1 MLYLSH
7 QHIIVLTM
15 INSKDFLEREIE
27 KLNLM
32 ILKLII
38 LISKS
43 NPNDFEN
50 DIKETDEFLKTNFD
64 LTIGEIST
72 MSNSNFIEKIRD
84 LHESHTDKLVELLFE
99 IIQKMDSI
107 ETEQGFNKHQLI
119 EKSLLLIEYIDNNST
134 TFSVSRL
141 NIKNTFQQLI

>member
-1 MLYLSH
+1 
-7 QHIIVLTM
+7 M

-32 ILKLII
+32 ILKLIS

-50 DIKETDEFLKTNFD
+50 NIKETDAFLKSNFD

-72 MSNSNFIEKIRD
+72 MSNTNFIDKIHD
-84 LHESHTDKLVELLFE
+84 LHESHTDKLVELLAE
-99 IIQKMDSI
+99 IIDKM
-107 ETEQGFNKHQLI
+107 EKPENELGFNKQQLTEKTLILI
-119 EKSLLLIEYIDNNST
+119 EHIDTHST
-134 TFSVSRL
+134 TFSLSRMNIKSRL
-141 NIKNTFQQLI
+141 KQLQ

>member
-1 MLYLSH
+1 
-7 QHIIVLTM
+7 M

-32 ILKLII
+32 ILKLIS

-99 IIQKMDSI
+99 IIEKMDSI
-107 ETEQGFNKHQLI
+107 ETELGFNKHPLI

-141 NIKNTFQQLI
+141 NIKNTLQQLI

>member
-1 MLYLSH
+1 
-7 QHIIVLTM
+7 M

>member
-1 MLYLSH
+1 
-7 QHIIVLTM
+7 M

-99 IIQKMDSI
+99 IIEKMDSI
-107 ETEQGFNKHQLI
+107 ETEQGFNKHPLI

>member
-1 MLYLSH
+1 
-7 QHIIVLTM
+7 M

-99 IIQKMDSI
+99 IIEKMDSI
-107 ETEQGFNKHQLI
+107 ETEQGFNKHPLI
-119 EKSLLLIEYIDNNST
+119 EKSLLLIEYIDNHST

-141 NIKNTFQQLI
+141 NIKNTLQQLI

>member
-1 MLYLSH
+1 
-7 QHIIVLTM
+7 M

-107 ETEQGFNKHQLI
+107 ETEQGFNKHPLI

-141 NIKNTFQQLI
+141 NIKNTLQQLI

>member
-1 MLYLSH
+1 
-7 QHIIVLTM
+7 M

-32 ILKLII
+32 ILKLIS

-50 DIKETDEFLKTNFD
+50 DIKETDEFLKINFD

-107 ETEQGFNKHQLI
+107 ETEQGFNKHPLI

-141 NIKNTFQQLI
+141 NIKNTLQQLI

>member
-1 MLYLSH
+1 
-7 QHIIVLTM
+7 M

-107 ETEQGFNKHQLI
+107 ETEQGFNKHPLI

>member
-1 MLYLSH
+1 
-7 QHIIVLTM
+7 M

-99 IIQKMDSI
+99 IIEKMDSI
-107 ETEQGFNKHQLI
+107 ETEQGFNKHPLI
-119 EKSLLLIEYIDNNST
+119 EKSLLLIEYIDNHST

>member
-1 MLYLSH
+1 
-7 QHIIVLTM
+7 M

-32 ILKLII
+32 ILKLIS

-72 MSNSNFIEKIRD
+72 MSNLNFIDKIRD

-99 IIQKMDSI
+99 IIEKMDSI
-107 ETEQGFNKHQLI
+107 ETEQGFNKHPLI

>member
-1 MLYLSH
+1 
-7 QHIIVLTM
+7 M

-50 DIKETDEFLKTNFD
+50 DIKETDEFLKINFD

-99 IIQKMDSI
+99 IIQKMDSN
-107 ETEQGFNKHQLI
+107 ETEQGFNKHHLI
-119 EKSLLLIEYIDNNST
+119 EKSLLLIEYIDNHST

>member
-1 MLYLSH
+1 
-7 QHIIVLTM
+7 M

-84 LHESHTDKLVELLFE
+84 LHESHTDKLVELLIE
-99 IIQKMDSI
+99 IIEKMDSI
-107 ETEQGFNKHQLI
+107 ETEQGFNKHPLI

>member
-1 MLYLSH
+1 
-7 QHIIVLTM
+7 M

-99 IIQKMDSI
+99 IIQKMDSN
-107 ETEQGFNKHQLI
+107 ETEQGFNKHHLI
-119 EKSLLLIEYIDNNST
+119 EKSLLLIEYIDNHST

-141 NIKNTFQQLI
+141 NIKNTLQQLI

>member
-1 MLYLSH
+1 
-7 QHIIVLTM
+7 M

-32 ILKLII
+32 ILKLIS

-99 IIQKMDSI
+99 IIQKMDSN
-107 ETEQGFNKHQLI
+107 ETEQGFNKHHLI
-119 EKSLLLIEYIDNNST
+119 EKSLLLIEYIDNHST

-141 NIKNTFQQLI
+141 NIKNTLQQLI

>member
-1 MLYLSH
+1 
-7 QHIIVLTM
+7 M

-32 ILKLII
+32 ILKLIS

-99 IIQKMDSI
+99 IIQKMDSN
-107 ETEQGFNKHQLI
+107 ETEQGFNKHHLI

>member
-1 MLYLSH
+1 
-7 QHIIVLTM
+7 M

-99 IIQKMDSI
+99 IIEKMDSI
-107 ETEQGFNKHQLI
+107 ETEQGFNKHPLI

-141 NIKNTFQQLI
+141 NIKNTLQQLI

>member
-1 MLYLSH
+1 
-7 QHIIVLTM
+7 M

-50 DIKETDEFLKTNFD
+50 DIKETDEFLKINFD

-99 IIQKMDSI
+99 IIEKMDSI
-107 ETEQGFNKHQLI
+107 ETEQGFNKHPLI